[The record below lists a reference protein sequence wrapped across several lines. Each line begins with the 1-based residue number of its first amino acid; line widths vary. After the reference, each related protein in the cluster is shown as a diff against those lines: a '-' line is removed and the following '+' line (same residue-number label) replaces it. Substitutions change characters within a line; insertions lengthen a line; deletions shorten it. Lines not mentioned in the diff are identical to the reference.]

1 MTACVLALAVVLVG
15 GPAAAHDRTTS
26 YSTWEIRGREAR
38 VTVRLADLDVSRFPW
53 AAGKGQSR

>member
-26 YSTWEIRGREAR
+26 YST
-38 VTVRLADLDVSRFPW
+38 LNLYSSF
-53 AAGKGQSR
+53 AAFGAMA